1 MTAKAMDSIA
11 PSGNGTDNT
20 LTGVATLDAT
30 QRVFALPDG
39 FASNYIR
46 VKPVGAAVRWVV
58 RAVAVLPG
66 ATGIV
71 APTAANMIDNATAT
85 AADPPSFG
93 PKVGSHVA
101 DGVEVERELPG
112 LPPNGGKLYFAW
124 QGLGAGTFLQIEKG
138 SGKPATTTEM

>member
-30 QRVFALPDG
+30 QRVFALPAG
-39 FASNYIR
+39 FGGNFIR

-58 RAVAVLPG
+58 RAVAQGV
-66 ATGIV
+66 A

-85 AADPPSFG
+85 VTDPPTFG

-112 LPPNGGKLYFAW
+112 LPPGGTIYFAW

-138 SGKPATTTEM
+138 SGKLATTTEM

>member
-20 LTGVATLDAT
+20 LTGVAILDLV
-30 QRVFALPDG
+30 QRVSALPDG
-39 FASNYIR
+39 FGGNYIR

-58 RAVAVLPG
+58 RAVAAGV
-66 ATGIV
+66 A
-71 APTAANMIDNATAT
+71 APTAANMIDNATAV
-85 AADPPSFG
+85 AADPPTFG
-93 PKVGSHVA
+93 PKIGSHVA
-101 DGVEVERELPG
+101 DGIEAERELPG
-112 LPPNGGKLYFAW
+112 LPPGGKLYFAW